1 MRGFAFPV
9 LFVGDKQRPADK
21 ASLTGHGGR
30 NMPPKIDRRIS
41 VSERK
46 IMCNIVDILSRV
58 GEQDLANDLDEAIDE
73 LEVDE
78 DTWLNHGR

>member
-1 MRGFAFPV
+1 
-9 LFVGDKQRPADK
+9 
-21 ASLTGHGGR
+21 
-30 NMPPKIDRRIS
+30 MPPKIDRRIS

-78 DTWLNHGR
+78 DMA